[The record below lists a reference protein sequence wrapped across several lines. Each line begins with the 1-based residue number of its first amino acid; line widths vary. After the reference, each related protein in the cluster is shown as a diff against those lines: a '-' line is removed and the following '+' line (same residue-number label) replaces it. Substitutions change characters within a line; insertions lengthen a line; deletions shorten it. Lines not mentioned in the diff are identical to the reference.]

1 MAAEFTPLFPA
12 LKANQPTA
20 TGGTAFLYKN
30 QFAPAGTTASETAKT
45 FAPSPHA
52 HRPAT
57 IDVKRDGQRISQI
70 RVQCRCGEVIEI
82 DCEY

>member
-12 LKANQPTA
+12 LKTNQP

-30 QFAPAGTTASETAKT
+30 QFAPAGTTASETSKT
-45 FAPSPHA
+45 SGPSAYA
-52 HRPAT
+52 HRPVT
-57 IDVKRDGQRISQI
+57 IDVKRDGERISQI

-82 DCEY
+82 ECEY

>member
-12 LKANQPTA
+12 LKANQP

-30 QFAPAGTTASETAKT
+30 QFAPAGTTASETSKT
-45 FAPSPHA
+45 AAVSPHA
-52 HRPAT
+52 HRAAS
-57 IDVKRDGQRISQI
+57 IDIKRDGERISQI

-82 DCEY
+82 ECEY